1 MEGLPVSNGGSLMLA
16 PEMVSLIMDSPVT
29 VRSRSPRSDFD
40 EGEPS
45 DEQWIN
51 NPLLSKRNQ

>member
-1 MEGLPVSNGGSLMLA
+1 MLA